1 MACVTGC
8 ALCPVMSNGSSSTT
22 PGTDLVILANTV
34 KEDLVHDTRSQ
45 SARPSR
51 PEDISCIGRTAC
63 IIFRRSS
70 CRSSCSFVRRSKLS
84 HLPVSIKTCIAYK
97 LLSRFAT
104 DVVKCGTIPR
114 RSIAASF
121 RSMPQSKRPY
131 DDCHKSP
138 HFYSR
143 NSTARCQRGVYTFRV
158 VAQRSLIGLP
168 PRATPETVGLFNRN
182 ESRVFCTGI
191 PSTPDQPVNGRCS
204 QQAPTPWP
212 AGAPLSGLN
221 LLQVGALIK
230 LGPPIG
236 APRQPTGALFSCPK
250 HSASLGTLTSIFPEG
265 LKCFSHDQIPLHPL
279 LQTCLRCRC
288 AGCSAFAHN
297 PSHTACLPLI

>member
-1 MACVTGC
+1 M
-8 ALCPVMSNGSSSTT
+8 
-22 PGTDLVILANTV
+22 
-34 KEDLVHDTRSQ
+34 HDTRSQ
-45 SARPSR
+45 SAHRSR
-51 PEDISCIGRTAC
+51 PEDMSCIGRTAC
-63 IIFRRSS
+63 ILFRRSF
-70 CRSSCSFVRRSKLS
+70 CSFVRRSKLS
-84 HLPVSIKTCIAYK
+84 HLPVSMKTCIAYK
-97 LLSRFAT
+97 FLSRFAT
-104 DVVKCGTIPR
+104 DVVKCGTMAR

-121 RSMPQSKRPY
+121 RSMHQSKRPY

-138 HFYSR
+138 RDCSR
-143 NSTARCQRGVYTFRV
+143 NSAARCQRGVYTFRV

-168 PRATPETVGLFNRN
+168 PRATPETVGLFSRGVNRD

-191 PSTPDQPVNGRCS
+191 PSTPDQPVNGRSS

-250 HSASLGTLTSIFPEG
+250 HSASLGTLASIFPEG

-297 PSHTACLPLI
+297 LSHTACLSLI